1 MNGGRED
8 DKAEIVIVRRRA
20 VDDGAATKAG
30 AWKIAY
36 ADFVTAMMAF
46 FLVMWLINASNEETR
61 SQVASYFNPIKLTDS
76 STGARSLKD
85 MKDTRNPESRKTGET
100 AEGSPPSKKDTRD
113 EADMLANPPKSL
125 DRVAKTVADA
135 DYRNAGLENTVEIA
149 PSLKP
154 DRSNPGVGDP
164 FDPRS
169 WDKADPNHPASSLA
183 GGAESSDPKR
193 KQSVAEAGERTM
205 GEQAKAMNPDDGPTL
220 LIHQA
225 SGLLRAIANQLGKT
239 PQQVSQDVEVKVT
252 GTGVLI
258 SLTESADFEM
268 FRTGSAEPEPE
279 MLKLVDAIAKTVGS
293 QPGNIVIR
301 GHTDSRP
308 YRNKY
313 YDNWQLSSARANFAR
328 YMLIRGG
335 VAEERIRRVEGVADL
350 EPKNSKDPGAP
361 ENRRIEIFI
370 GKEAP

>member
-1 MNGGRED
+1 MTGD
-8 DKAEIVIVRRRA
+8 DGKPEVVIVRRRTA
-20 VDDGAATKAG
+20 DDAAAGKGG

-61 SQVASYFNPIKLTDS
+61 AQVASYFNPIKLTDT

-85 MKDTRNPESRKTGET
+85 MKDTHNTQNTPKGEV
-100 AEGSPPSKKDTRD
+100 AEGTPPLKKDVKE
-113 EADMLANPPKSL
+113 EAEMLANPPESL
-125 DRVAKTVADA
+125 DKVAKTVSESSF
-135 DYRNAGLENTVEIA
+135 RNAGLDSKVEIA

-154 DRSNPGVGDP
+154 DKSNPGVGDP

-169 WDKADPNHPASSLA
+169 WDKPDSSKTEGNATQQQKAGSSEGSDGTSAEQPKAVDRDSAAAELGREIARNLGNTTGNLASDIEVKA
-183 GGAESSDPKR
+183 
-193 KQSVAEAGERTM
+193 VGE
-205 GEQAKAMNPDDGPTL
+205 
-220 LIHQA
+220 
-225 SGLLRAIANQLGKT
+225 GLL
-239 PQQVSQDVEVKVT
+239 V
-252 GTGVLI
+252 

-268 FRTGSAEPEPE
+268 FKTGSAEPEPQ
-279 MLKLVDAIAKTVGS
+279 MLSLVKAVADALS
-293 QPGNIVIR
+293 SRPGNIIVR

-313 YDNWQLSSARANFAR
+313 YDNWQLSTARANLAR

-335 VAEERIRRVEGVADL
+335 LDSKRIRRVEGVADL
-350 EPKNSKDPGAP
+350 EPRNAKDPQAP

-370 GKEAP
+370 GGATP

>member
-8 DKAEIVIVRRRA
+8 ERAEIVIVRRRV
-20 VDDGAATKAG
+20 VDDGGASKAG

-85 MKDTRNPESRKTGET
+85 MKDTRNPENRKTGET
-100 AEGSPPSKKDTRD
+100 AEGSPPAKKDSRD

-135 DYRNAGLENTVEIA
+135 DYRNAGLESTVEIA

-154 DRSNPGVGDP
+154 DKSNPGVGDP

-169 WDKADPNHPASSLA
+169 WDKADPGHPASPL
-183 GGAESSDPKR
+183 AESDETANTKPPEGKAPTADAKKLAAQPEDTATVLVR
-193 KQSVAEAGERTM
+193 EAGE
-205 GEQAKAMNPDDGPTL
+205 
-220 LIHQA
+220 
-225 SGLLRAIANQLGKT
+225 LLRTIAGRLGKT
-239 PQQVSQDVEVKVT
+239 PQQVSQDVEVRVT
-252 GTGVLI
+252 GSGLLI
-258 SLTESADFEM
+258 SLTETADFAM
-268 FRTGSAEPEPE
+268 FKTGSAEPEPE
-279 MLKLVDAIAKTVGS
+279 MLKLVEAIAKTLNS
-293 QPGNIVIR
+293 APGNIVIR

-308 YRNKY
+308 YHNKY
-313 YDNWQLSSARANFAR
+313 YDNWQLSTARANLAR

-335 VAEERIRRVEGVADL
+335 VAAARIRRVEGVADL
-350 EPKNSKDPGAP
+350 EPKNPKDPEAP

-370 GKEAP
+370 GKEVP